1 MRASDETFYGNANL
15 TLTGGEAPANPF
27 AAAAAA
33 AAPSAEPAP
42 LPAPKKAAEAEDIPL
57 RERRA
62 SDEVASFSASREVP
76 VTGSRSRPV
85 SPHPAGLP
93 PPPSGRLDIPPGAYV
108 YTGPPLPPNALGR
121 SEWLPDDA
129 APNCMRCGTEFNM
142 LTRRH
147 HCRQCG
153 EIFCKRCCCQRA
165 LLQLD
170 SSTDQKERVKA
181 HWFWGKQETEP
192 LKPQRVCS
200 KCFDLLLPM
209 QPYLTATLSK
219 AVQAPDFSP
228 PTVAEWAGKPISR
241 SFKLEIKKAVHNL
254 DGFLGMPDAGVVRR
268 LLDRAHGV
276 ALLTIVKAGFLGCPG
291 RRRAGP
297 FQGPDLWPV
306 VRSVRSGLHGRPV
319 GAQLGGELS
328 TVMLIL
334 NTADALQPY
343 RRRQLHAR
351 CQCERSRGATGTHTR
366 RRRCD
371 RCAHSRRGLRLLDL
385 AWRLRR
391 HRARWYLRLH
401 ARPAQSYLLRP
412 PGIGQAAAFRAHC
425 ASTGCGGVVPLLR
438 SHSTGEHVQ

>member
-1 MRASDETFYGNANL
+1 MAWLSQQLDKHSISGLPMRASDETFYGNANL

-170 SSTDQKERVKA
+170 SGTDQKERVKA

-219 AVQAPDFSP
+219 AV
-228 PTVAEWAGKPISR
+228 
-241 SFKLEIKKAVHNL
+241 
-254 DGFLGMPDAGVVRR
+254 
-268 LLDRAHGV
+268 
-276 ALLTIVKAGFLGCPG
+276 
-291 RRRAGP
+291 
-297 FQGPDLWPV
+297 
-306 VRSVRSGLHGRPV
+306 
-319 GAQLGGELS
+319 
-328 TVMLIL
+328 
-334 NTADALQPY
+334 
-343 RRRQLHAR
+343 
-351 CQCERSRGATGTHTR
+351 
-366 RRRCD
+366 
-371 RCAHSRRGLRLLDL
+371 
-385 AWRLRR
+385 
-391 HRARWYLRLH
+391 
-401 ARPAQSYLLRP
+401 
-412 PGIGQAAAFRAHC
+412 
-425 ASTGCGGVVPLLR
+425 
-438 SHSTGEHVQ
+438 

>member
-1 MRASDETFYGNANL
+1 MAKRLQTLCSSSSGGGPISRASSIACT
-15 TLTGGEAPANPF
+15 
-27 AAAAAA
+27 
-33 AAPSAEPAP
+33 
-42 LPAPKKAAEAEDIPL
+42 KKAAEAEDIPL

-170 SSTDQKERVKA
+170 SGTDQKERVKA

-276 ALLTIVKAGFLGCPG
+276 ALLTIVKAGFLGC
-291 RRRAGP
+291 
-297 FQGPDLWPV
+297 FQGGGGLVLSKDQT
-306 VRSVRSGLHGRPV
+306 SGQWSAPCAVGCMGASV

-334 NTADALQPY
+334 NTADALTAFTGAANFTLGANVSVAVGPLGRTLEGAGVTGAHTAAAVY
-343 RRRQLHAR
+343 AYSI
-351 CQCERSRGATGTHTR
+351 SRGAFAGIGLDGTCVFTRDRLNHTFYGHPASAKQLLSGALR
-366 RRRCD
+366 LHGLRRRCTAPCAATRPESMCNDD
-371 RCAHSRRGLRLLDL
+371 R
-385 AWRLRR
+385 
-391 HRARWYLRLH
+391 
-401 ARPAQSYLLRP
+401 
-412 PGIGQAAAFRAHC
+412 
-425 ASTGCGGVVPLLR
+425 
-438 SHSTGEHVQ
+438 